1 MQSVTE
7 LGIQAAVGFWIILY
21 GIRRKGGF
29 DYALGPNGQAFRWL
43 LAAISYAGMARLSI
57 GWVRLACLLLF
68 VGFVAWP
75 NLAWY
80 PMAALAWVRR
90 APLPP
95 REPRWQRE
103 AAVDLPPDHPRRKA
117 KDATKPLGL

>member
-1 MQSVTE
+1 MQSTTT
-7 LGIQAAVGFWIILY
+7 LAIDSAVGFWIMLY
-21 GIRRKGGF
+21 GIRRKGGL
-29 DYALGPNGQAFRWL
+29 DYALGPNGQAMRWV
-43 LAAISYAGMARLSI
+43 LAALSYAGMARLSI
-57 GWVRLACLLLF
+57 GWVRLICLLFF

-90 APLPP
+90 VPRPP

-103 AAVDLPPDHPRRKA
+103 GAVDQQPDNPPRKA
-117 KDATKPLGL
+117 KDPTKPLGL